1 MEFRY
6 RPERTLTGSIDVG
19 SVGNCAICGE
29 DGLGRR
35 NYLMIR
41 TVSGRSDVLRFGPV
55 GEDPSEPEDSFTL
68 EYIRSEYNAKKL
80 MGIVNGFLN
89 SPKNGIVNA
98 IEVSAAEARE
108 SCPDAA
114 GWMAMGGADDG
125 EEADKG

>member
-6 RPERTLTGSIDVG
+6 RPEKTLTGSMDVE

-41 TVSGRSDVLRFGPV
+41 TVSGRSDVLMFGPV
-55 GEDPSEPEDSFTL
+55 GEDPSDPEDSFTL
-68 EYIRSEYNAKKL
+68 EYFRSEYSMKKL
-80 MGIVNGFLN
+80 TGIVNGFLN
-89 SPKNGIVNA
+89 SPKHGIVDA
-98 IEVSAAEARE
+98 IEVSAAEARK
-108 SCPDAA
+108 SCPNAA
-114 GWMAMGGADDG
+114 VWMVMGGADDG

>member
-6 RPERTLTGSIDVG
+6 RPEKTLTGSMDVG

-41 TVSGRSDVLRFGPV
+41 TVSGRTDVLRFGPV

-68 EYIRSEYNAKKL
+68 EYFRSEYNVKKL
-80 MGIVNGFLN
+80 TGIVNGFLN
-89 SPKNGIVNA
+89 SPKHGIVDA
-98 IEVSAAEARE
+98 TEVSADEARE
-108 SCPDAA
+108 SCPNAA
-114 GWMAMGGADDG
+114 DWMEIGGAADG
-125 EEADKG
+125 EEADKE